1 MSSFQLFPRCIDF
14 STCAPI
20 EPCSCAA
27 ELCVRINRNCTTC
40 PFNQCLAAPVTSSS
54 KGGVSKGAVAGSII
68 GVVIFFAIAIFL
80 FLRHRKRALVRRH
93 RSSVREIKKDIPAP
107 AETVLNRPDPT
118 EKPPSERDTVR
129 VYSSHS
135 STTIDL
141 DPHSNSSHPPDGFNH
156 NPFEDTNS
164 IQTAGTEATNVIQI
178 AFVPPGSNRE
188 SLSHSEASAGQ
199 SSNSSFPV
207 RPARSPE
214 LNLNLDHVNVS
225 HDNLRS
231 NGYSQSTISGISSR
245 NSYMSSA
252 SYSSDFLN
260 EAPMIMTPTKGA
272 VRQVVGVVKAEVIS
286 AGSLNSANNSSD
298 SLKPPAYSKPVVKSP
313 LASTSFGPNDMVREE
328 SEESHESH
336 GDPFADK
343 HTSTQVEYA
352 TSAAPSN
359 LTFAQAHES
368 VVTEWD
374 PKIPKQPWSRSTE
387 ERPSS
392 MSTQAGSVIDIA
404 SATRVNVGLKS
415 PASANSYRTTMGR
428 LVTPPSNPGTLQE
441 QQQRA
446 LAHAQAQAQAQGLD
460 RRRISNSSVLS
471 AASTRADS
479 ILESFPFVPPSPIS
493 DRPIRSPPASP
504 LAQQSFTNGSVS
516 PLYKHTFVVAPPS
529 PLNAQSFTVE
539 ASNKTFISQDPLSD
553 SLPAPPDRRTLL
565 GLSTGSQLSTASS
578 GLGSFPFQIESEPT
592 VDNGPP
598 PSSFANRTRASLD
611 TLALTSDL
619 SSYPLAFDRDVAMPK
634 RN

>member
-1 MSSFQLFPRCIDF
+1 MHPYPLFPRQDDSNCISLAGCSD
-14 STCAPI
+14 PL
-20 EPCSCAA
+20 PCSCAA
-27 ELCVRINRNCTTC
+27 NEDCVRINRNCTTC
-40 PFNQCLAAPVTSSS
+40 PFNQCIPRAAPAQA

-68 GVVIFFAIAIFL
+68 GVAIFFAIVIFL
-80 FLRHRKRALVRRH
+80 FLHHRKRTLVRRN
-93 RSSVREIKKDIPAP
+93 RSSVREVKKDIPAP

-118 EKPPSERDTVR
+118 EKSVSERDTVR
-129 VYSSHS
+129 VYSTRS

-141 DPHSNSSHPPDGFNH
+141 DPHSNTSHPPDGFIS
-156 NPFEDTNS
+156 NPFEDASS

-178 AFVPPGSNRE
+178 AFVPPGSNRG
-188 SLSHSEASAGQ
+188 SLSQSETNSAAS
-199 SSNSSFPV
+199 SSLPV

-231 NGYSQSTISGISSR
+231 TNGYNHSTISGISGISSR

-260 EAPMIMTPTKGA
+260 EAPMIMTPTKG

-298 SLKPPAYSKPVVKSP
+298 SLKPPPAYSKPVVKSP
-313 LASTSFGPNDMVREE
+313 LAATSFGPNDMLREEREE
-328 SEESHESH
+328 SEESHETT
-336 GDPFADK
+336 DPFADK
-343 HTSTQVEYA
+343 HISTQAEYA
-352 TSAAPSN
+352 TSADPSN
-359 LTFAQAHES
+359 LTFKHLSTQEES
-368 VVTEWD
+368 AGTEWD
-374 PKIPKQPWSRSTE
+374 LTIPKQPWSRSTN

-404 SATRVNVGLKS
+404 SATRVNVGLKT

-428 LVTPPSNPGTLQE
+428 LVTPPSNHPGTLQE

-471 AASTRADS
+471 ATSTRADS

-504 LAQQSFTNGSVS
+504 LAQQSFTNGSTS
-516 PLYKHTFVVAPPS
+516 PLHKHTFVVAPPS
-529 PLNAQSFTVE
+529 PLNTQSFTAE
-539 ASNKTFISQDPLSD
+539 PNKMAFMSKDPLAD
-553 SLPAPPDRRTLL
+553 SLPAPPDRRALL

-578 GLGSFPFQIESEPT
+578 G
-592 VDNGPP
+592 
-598 PSSFANRTRASLD
+598 
-611 TLALTSDL
+611 
-619 SSYPLAFDRDVAMPK
+619 
-634 RN
+634 